1 MTSGSSE
8 DQSVHVRFEIPALA
22 FATTLGFSS
31 ESSYQLAER
40 FLFGRIS
47 GARLPPIRHSRVA
60 AVAEPIV
67 WIDIEPTDEGKAQV
81 AFRGVVDSPTYEV
94 ELAGFHWDFSK
105 VINSLVME
113 AAVETRL
120 IPVHAACL
128 GTGDGVVL
136 LPGAS
141 GAGKSSIAYAAL
153 TQGVP
158 VHSSELAF
166 VQDGRLFC
174 GNSALTI
181 DRAALELFGMPPP
194 PSPSAI
200 DGPRF
205 SVDLAPFG
213 GQPEICRL
221 VFPQVHPG
229 KMQVRSITSRR
240 ARMLL
245 FENVVTQLP
254 LVQLLAQETWP
265 IWRPPRRDIVEQIM
279 EQIGALSLLDPAVVA
294 GHPEDISDV
303 VGRGV
308 ARRDGS

>member
-1 MTSGSSE
+1 MSSE
-8 DQSVHVRFEIPALA
+8 DQSVHVCYEIPALA

-60 AVAEPIV
+60 SAAEPTV
-67 WIDIEPTDEGKAQV
+67 WIDLEPTDEGKAQV
-81 AFRGVVDSPTYEV
+81 AFRGVVDSPRYEV

-113 AAVETRL
+113 AAVETSL

-128 GTGDGVVL
+128 GAGDGVVL

-166 VQDGRLFC
+166 VQDGRLVC

-194 PSPSAI
+194 PSSSAI

-205 SVDLAPFG
+205 SVDLAPLG
-213 GQPEICRL
+213 GQPEISRL

-265 IWRPPRRDIVEQIM
+265 IWRPPPRDLVERVM
-279 EQIGALSLLDPAVVA
+279 EQVTELSVLDPVIVYGNPREIAVA
-294 GHPEDISDV
+294 
-303 VGRGV
+303 VGGDDPTSSGRV
-308 ARRDGS
+308 EH